1 MLRLHSAVQQQQQ
14 RFARPPLGPLG
25 ALLSVADQRWAG
37 AIDAAL
43 KYTLEAWVVH
53 SRADQKLLM
62 VRQRERAARGKR
74 WEWHCPGPLGAL
86 PTCQKQKRASIRG
99 TAVKCV
105 LGRTSHARLCHSAA
119 AHGARLLKACTTAVH
134 LHGPIQLA
142 TPQRGR

>member
-1 MLRLHSAVQQQQQ
+1 MLRLHQAVQQQQQ

-53 SRADQKLLM
+53 SRADQQLLT
-62 VRQRERAARGKR
+62 VRASGGARRVERAGSVAVPWPAERT
-74 WEWHCPGPLGAL
+74 ANAA
-86 PTCQKQKRASIRG
+86 KQTRASVRG

-105 LGRTSHARLCHSAA
+105 LGRPSRAPLCHLAA
-119 AHGARLLKACTTAVH
+119 AHGARLMVHAC
-134 LHGPIQLA
+134 
-142 TPQRGR
+142 